1 MSKQSNFLKLFYVL
15 QENLIEKKRVTVG
28 KMLTIIDACIADAEQ
43 RKGIKDLIT
52 HSYWASNE
60 LECKELH
67 IVIGQFL
74 SKFYPETILS
84 VEENEFWE
92 EVKNKKYP
100 TKNYFPDDI

>member
-15 QENLIEKKRVTVG
+15 QGNLIDKKRENIG
-28 KMLTIIDACIADAEQ
+28 RLLTIIDACIFDPEQ

-52 HSYWASNE
+52 QAYWSNNE
-60 LECKELH
+60 YECKELH

-74 SKFYPETILS
+74 SKFYPEVRLEK
-84 VEENEFWE
+84 EESNFWE

-100 TKNYFPDDI
+100 DQNYFPDNN